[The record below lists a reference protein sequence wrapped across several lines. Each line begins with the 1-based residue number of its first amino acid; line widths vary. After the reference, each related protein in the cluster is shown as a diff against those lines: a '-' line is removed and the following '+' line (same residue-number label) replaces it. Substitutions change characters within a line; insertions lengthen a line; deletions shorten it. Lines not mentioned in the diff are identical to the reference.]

1 MIFVYVI
8 EHTMLPIIA
17 LVALG
22 FFLDRKFTL
31 DVKTL
36 SKVLFYLVIPS
47 FVFIN
52 LYKTEFPP
60 AGLPIMGSVLAL
72 LGVGFI
78 IGSII
83 SKIRHYDNSM
93 TEAFRNAVMF
103 NNTGNLGVALVLLI
117 FSHEPFVVNGQ
128 TPYLAEAM
136 VVQIMIFV
144 IQSISLNTLGLYQA
158 GRGRLCIH
166 DTLRVMFRIP
176 IIYTVILALI
186 VKNIGW
192 NAQNFFLWPV
202 MEMSASAILPLAM
215 LAIGVQLSR
224 TKIEWLN
231 REVWLASF
239 IKLIG
244 FPLIGFATIFL
255 WNHFAPGTFS
265 PVASIVFLIYCAVP
279 TAVNTA
285 MYAIEFNTQPEYAT
299 QVVMNTTALSA
310 ITMTLFIFLGNII
323 YM

>member
-1 MIFVYVI
+1 
-8 EHTMLPIIA
+8 MLPIVA

-22 FFLDRKFTL
+22 FFLDRQFKL
-31 DVKTL
+31 EVKTI
-36 SKVLFYLVIPS
+36 SKILFYLVIPS
-47 FVFIN
+47 FVFTN
-52 LYKTEFPP
+52 LYKTNFPQT
-60 AGLPIMGSVLAL
+60 GIPIMATVIAL
-72 LGVGFI
+72 LFVGRI
-78 IGSII
+78 IGNIV
-83 SKIRHYDNSM
+83 SKVRHYDISM

-103 NNTGNLGVALVLLI
+103 NNTGNLGVALILLI
-117 FSHEPFVVNGQ
+117 FSHDPFVVDGQ

-158 GRGRLCIH
+158 GRGQLSVH
-166 DTLRVMFRIP
+166 DTLRAMFRIP
-176 IIYTVILALI
+176 MIYMVIIAIV
-186 VKNIGW
+186 VKNLGID
-192 NAQNFFLWPV
+192 AQSFFLWPV
-202 MEMSASAILPLAM
+202 MEMSGSAILPLAM

-239 IKLIG
+239 IKLIL
-244 FPLIGFATIFL
+244 FPIIGLVTIFL
-255 WNHFAPGTFS
+255 WNYFAPGTFS
-265 PVASIVFLIYCAVP
+265 PVAAIVFLIYCAVP

-285 MYAIEFNTQPEYAT
+285 MYAIEFNNQPEYAT

-310 ITMTLFIFLGNII
+310 ITMTVFIFIGNII